1 MLIDNH
7 GREINYL
14 RLAVTDRC
22 NLRCFYCMPENGI
35 KYMNR
40 KDLLSFEEMTR
51 LIRVFGDLG
60 VSKIRI
66 TGGEPFV
73 RKGIMSFLKGVS
85 ELATIKEINIT
96 TNGTFT
102 VEQIPALEKMGIK
115 SVNLSLDSL
124 DSQRFFDITRRD
136 LFDQVMTT
144 YRKLV
149 DSKIRVKTNM
159 VVMDGRNIEDIY
171 PMLELTKHDDVSV
184 RFIEEMPFNGTEG
197 QGNATIWPAKK
208 IMTYIE
214 EKYTHE
220 KMVDPP
226 ASTSLN
232 YKIPGYVGSFGIIP
246 AYTRTFCGSC
256 NRIRLTPQGTL
267 RTCLYGE
274 GQVNFRD
281 LIRGGVTDEVLGD
294 HLIKVV
300 GKRAKDGFEAEK
312 SRSATCAGIGINGHH
327 RRLIMITVEEALKI
341 VTCPFGSLGD
351 RRDIFR

>member
-40 KDLLSFEEMTR
+40 KDLLTFEEMIR

-85 ELATIKEINIT
+85 ELETIKEINIT

-102 VEQIPALEKMGIK
+102 VEQIPALERMGIK

-208 IMTYIE
+208 IMSYIE
-214 EKYTHE
+214 EKHTHQ

-281 LIRGGVTDEVLGD
+281 LIRGGVTDEALGD

-312 SRSATCAGIGINGHH
+312 SRSATLPASESMATIGG
-327 RRLIMITVEEALKI
+327 
-341 VTCPFGSLGD
+341 
-351 RRDIFR
+351 

>member
-60 VSKIRI
+60 ISKIRI

-85 ELATIKEINIT
+85 ELTTIKEINIT

-144 YRKLV
+144 YRRLV
-149 DSKIRVKTNM
+149 DSKISVKTNM

-171 PMLELTKHDDVSV
+171 PMLELTKHNDVSV

-220 KMVDPP
+220 KMIDPP

-281 LIRGGVTDEVLGD
+281 FIRGGVTDDALGD
-294 HLIKVV
+294 HLIKVI
-300 GKRAKDGFEAEK
+300 GKRAKDGFESEK
-312 SRSATCAGIGINGHH
+312 SRSATLPVSESMATIGG
-327 RRLIMITVEEALKI
+327 
-341 VTCPFGSLGD
+341 
-351 RRDIFR
+351 

>member
-40 KDLLSFEEMTR
+40 KELLSFEEMTR
-51 LIRVFGDLG
+51 LIRIFGDLG

-171 PMLELTKHDDVSV
+171 PMLELTKYDDVSV

-214 EKYTHE
+214 EKYTHQ

-281 LIRGGVTDEVLGD
+281 FIRGGVTDEVLGD

-312 SRSATCAGIGINGHH
+312 SRSATLPASESMATIGG
-327 RRLIMITVEEALKI
+327 
-341 VTCPFGSLGD
+341 
-351 RRDIFR
+351 

>member
-60 VSKIRI
+60 VSKVRI

-73 RKGIMSFLKGVS
+73 RKGIMSFLKGIS
-85 ELATIKEINIT
+85 ELETIKEINIT

-171 PMLELTKHDDVSV
+171 LMLELTKYDDVSV
-184 RFIEEMPFNGTEG
+184 RFIEEMPFNGTES

-214 EKYTHE
+214 EKYTHQ

-312 SRSATCAGIGINGHH
+312 SRSATVPVSESMATIGG
-327 RRLIMITVEEALKI
+327 
-341 VTCPFGSLGD
+341 
-351 RRDIFR
+351 

>member
-1 MLIDNH
+1 
-7 GREINYL
+7 
-14 RLAVTDRC
+14 
-22 NLRCFYCMPENGI
+22 MPENGI

-136 LFDQVMTT
+136 YFDQVMTT

-149 DSKIRVKTNM
+149 DSKIGVKTNM

-226 ASTSLN
+226 ASTSRN

-281 LIRGGVTDEVLGD
+281 FIRGGMTDEALGD
-294 HLIKVV
+294 HLIEVI
-300 GKRAKDGFEAEK
+300 GKRDKDGFEAEK
-312 SRSATCAGIGINGHH
+312 SRSATLPASESMATIGG
-327 RRLIMITVEEALKI
+327 
-341 VTCPFGSLGD
+341 
-351 RRDIFR
+351 

>member
-73 RKGIMSFLKGVS
+73 RKGIMSFLKGIS
-85 ELATIKEINIT
+85 ELETIKEINIT

-149 DSKIRVKTNM
+149 DSKIKVKTNM

-214 EKYTHE
+214 EKYTHQ

-294 HLIKVV
+294 HLFKVV

-312 SRSATCAGIGINGHH
+312 SRSATVPVSESMATIGG
-327 RRLIMITVEEALKI
+327 
-341 VTCPFGSLGD
+341 
-351 RRDIFR
+351 

>member
-60 VSKIRI
+60 VSKVRI

-73 RKGIMSFLKGVS
+73 RKGIMSFLKGIS
-85 ELATIKEINIT
+85 ELETIKEINIT

-312 SRSATCAGIGINGHH
+312 SRSATVPVSESMATIGG
-327 RRLIMITVEEALKI
+327 
-341 VTCPFGSLGD
+341 
-351 RRDIFR
+351 

>member
-73 RKGIMSFLKGVS
+73 RKGIMSFLKGIS
-85 ELATIKEINIT
+85 ELETIKEINIT

-115 SVNLSLDSL
+115 SVNISLDSL

-144 YRKLV
+144 YRKLL
-149 DSKIRVKTNM
+149 DSKIRVK
-159 VVMDGRNIEDIY
+159 
-171 PMLELTKHDDVSV
+171 P
-184 RFIEEMPFNGTEG
+184 
-197 QGNATIWPAKK
+197 IWW
-208 IMTYIE
+208 
-214 EKYTHE
+214 
-220 KMVDPP
+220 
-226 ASTSLN
+226 
-232 YKIPGYVGSFGIIP
+232 
-246 AYTRTFCGSC
+246 
-256 NRIRLTPQGTL
+256 
-267 RTCLYGE
+267 
-274 GQVNFRD
+274 
-281 LIRGGVTDEVLGD
+281 
-294 HLIKVV
+294 
-300 GKRAKDGFEAEK
+300 
-312 SRSATCAGIGINGHH
+312 
-327 RRLIMITVEEALKI
+327 
-341 VTCPFGSLGD
+341 
-351 RRDIFR
+351 

>member
-73 RKGIMSFLKGVS
+73 RKGIMSFLKGIS
-85 ELATIKEINIT
+85 ELETIKEINIT

-115 SVNLSLDSL
+115 SVNISLDSL

-214 EKYTHE
+214 EKYTHQ

-281 LIRGGVTDEVLGD
+281 FIRGGVTDEVLGD

-312 SRSATCAGIGINGHH
+312 SRSATLPASESMATIGG
-327 RRLIMITVEEALKI
+327 
-341 VTCPFGSLGD
+341 
-351 RRDIFR
+351 

>member
-73 RKGIMSFLKGVS
+73 RKGIMSFLKGIS
-85 ELATIKEINIT
+85 ELETIKEINIT

-144 YRKLV
+144 YR
-149 DSKIRVKTNM
+149 
-159 VVMDGRNIEDIY
+159 
-171 PMLELTKHDDVSV
+171 
-184 RFIEEMPFNGTEG
+184 
-197 QGNATIWPAKK
+197 
-208 IMTYIE
+208 
-214 EKYTHE
+214 
-220 KMVDPP
+220 
-226 ASTSLN
+226 
-232 YKIPGYVGSFGIIP
+232 
-246 AYTRTFCGSC
+246 
-256 NRIRLTPQGTL
+256 
-267 RTCLYGE
+267 
-274 GQVNFRD
+274 
-281 LIRGGVTDEVLGD
+281 
-294 HLIKVV
+294 
-300 GKRAKDGFEAEK
+300 
-312 SRSATCAGIGINGHH
+312 
-327 RRLIMITVEEALKI
+327 
-341 VTCPFGSLGD
+341 
-351 RRDIFR
+351 

>member
-73 RKGIMSFLKGVS
+73 RKGIMSFLKGIS
-85 ELATIKEINIT
+85 ELETIKEINIT

-102 VEQIPALEKMGIK
+102 VEQITALEKMGIK
-115 SVNLSLDSL
+115 SVNLSLDRL

-171 PMLELTKHDDVSV
+171 PMLELTKYDDVSV

-214 EKYTHE
+214 EKYTHQ

-312 SRSATCAGIGINGHH
+312 SRSATVPVSESMATIGG
-327 RRLIMITVEEALKI
+327 
-341 VTCPFGSLGD
+341 
-351 RRDIFR
+351 

>member
-312 SRSATCAGIGINGHH
+312 SRSATLPASESMATIGG
-327 RRLIMITVEEALKI
+327 
-341 VTCPFGSLGD
+341 
-351 RRDIFR
+351 

>member
-40 KDLLSFEEMTR
+40 KELLSFEEMTR
-51 LIRVFGDLG
+51 LIRIFGDLG

-171 PMLELTKHDDVSV
+171 PMLELTKYDDVSV

-214 EKYTHE
+214 EKYTHQ

-232 YKIPGYVGSFGIIP
+232 YKIPGYIGSFGIIP

-281 LIRGGVTDEVLGD
+281 FIRGGVTDEVLGD

-312 SRSATCAGIGINGHH
+312 SRSATLPASESMATIGG
-327 RRLIMITVEEALKI
+327 
-341 VTCPFGSLGD
+341 
-351 RRDIFR
+351 

>member
-40 KDLLSFEEMTR
+40 KDLLTFEEMIR

-85 ELATIKEINIT
+85 ELETIKEINIT

-102 VEQIPALEKMGIK
+102 VEQIPALERMGIK

-214 EKYTHE
+214 EKHTHQ

-281 LIRGGVTDEVLGD
+281 LIRGGVTDEALGD

-312 SRSATCAGIGINGHH
+312 SRSATLPASESMATIGG
-327 RRLIMITVEEALKI
+327 
-341 VTCPFGSLGD
+341 
-351 RRDIFR
+351 

>member
-73 RKGIMSFLKGVS
+73 RKGIMSFLKGIS
-85 ELATIKEINIT
+85 ELETIKEINIT

-214 EKYTHE
+214 EKYTHQ

-226 ASTSLN
+226 SSTSLN

-312 SRSATCAGIGINGHH
+312 SRSATVPVSESMATIGG
-327 RRLIMITVEEALKI
+327 
-341 VTCPFGSLGD
+341 
-351 RRDIFR
+351 

>member
-73 RKGIMSFLKGVS
+73 RKGIMSFLKGIS
-85 ELATIKEINIT
+85 ELETIKEINIT

-312 SRSATCAGIGINGHH
+312 SRSATVPVSESMSTIGG
-327 RRLIMITVEEALKI
+327 
-341 VTCPFGSLGD
+341 
-351 RRDIFR
+351 

>member
-40 KDLLSFEEMTR
+40 KELLSFEEMTR
-51 LIRVFGDLG
+51 LIRIFGDLG

-214 EKYTHE
+214 EKYTYE

-312 SRSATCAGIGINGHH
+312 SRSATVPVSESMATIGG
-327 RRLIMITVEEALKI
+327 
-341 VTCPFGSLGD
+341 
-351 RRDIFR
+351 

>member
-51 LIRVFGDLG
+51 LIRIFGDLG

-214 EKYTHE
+214 EKYTHQ
-220 KMVDPP
+220 KMADPP

-281 LIRGGVTDEVLGD
+281 LIRGGVTDEALGD

-312 SRSATCAGIGINGHH
+312 SRSATLPASESMATIGG
-327 RRLIMITVEEALKI
+327 
-341 VTCPFGSLGD
+341 
-351 RRDIFR
+351 

>member
-51 LIRVFGDLG
+51 LIRIFGDLG

-214 EKYTHE
+214 EKYTHQ

-312 SRSATCAGIGINGHH
+312 SRSATVPVSESMATIGG
-327 RRLIMITVEEALKI
+327 
-341 VTCPFGSLGD
+341 
-351 RRDIFR
+351 